1 MENVP
6 LLFFIFFILFS
17 VFYKG
22 YFWWEE
28 TTQEK
33 KIKKRIES
41 LGFSFDRVATG
52 LGKGETKLTRESII
66 EKKLNRILSANK
78 TGENILLLKLYRCGL
93 KINLFTFARY
103 FLLVWSVFF
112 LLLLGNTSLS
122 LFLTL
127 PSSLCGAL
135 LCMYFL
141 LNFLESTR
149 RKKSIV
155 QLSNAVEI
163 ILRGIKAGSSIEK
176 TFEIVAREV
185 GTPLAKEFKQINQE
199 IDFGVAFEKA
209 MHRAAARIHIEE
221 FYFFTSALI
230 IQRKSGGSLTD
241 VLGNIITSLNRN
253 KEIRAKIKIHASEAK
268 VSGYVLSFLPV
279 LMWFLLQEIKP
290 ENVDFFYHDPLGQK
304 FLYIAI
310 GLFISAF
317 AIIKRLINLEV

>member
-1 MENVP
+1 MDSLPV
-6 LLFFIFFILFS
+6 LFALFFILFS
-17 VFYKG
+17 LFYGG
-22 YFWWEE
+22 YSWWEE
-28 TTQEK
+28 ATQEK

-41 LGFSFDRVATG
+41 LGFSFNRLATG
-52 LGKGETKLTRESII
+52 LNKGETKLSRESVL
-66 EKKLNRILSANK
+66 EKKLNRIFSANK

-93 KINLFTFARY
+93 KINLQTFALY
-103 FLLVWSVFF
+103 FLVLWSVFF
-112 LLLLGNTSLS
+112 LLLLWNISFPWVFILPGS
-122 LFLTL
+122 LFCTL
-127 PSSLCGAL
+127 L
-135 LCMYFL
+135 LLYFIF
-141 LNFLESTR
+141 NFLENAR

-176 TFEIVAREV
+176 TFEIVVREV
-185 GTPLAKEFKQINQE
+185 GFPLANEFKQINQE

-253 KEIRAKIKIHASEAK
+253 KEVRAKIKIHASEAK

-290 ENVDFFYHDPLGQK
+290 ENIDFFYHDPLGQK

-317 AIIKRLINLEV
+317 VIIKRLINLEV